1 MRPGMSPTVV
11 TDRMFHVQGDER
23 MIISMTGFG
32 RGEATGEGISAIV
45 EVKSVNN
52 RFLEVSPR
60 MPRDYSGFEG
70 ELREVIRKELV
81 RGKVN
86 VNVTVIRSDG
96 SGTGLA
102 VDVERAAAYKELLND
117 IRKAAKI
124 KEVVSL
130 SHILAF
136 RDELFNRE
144 SDEET
149 QRREWTVIVE
159 AVREALR
166 NLSEMRKKEGKE
178 LAQDMLN
185 RVDAIDKKV
194 NSIENHSREQVP
206 QERKRLRERIARLFE
221 NEEIDEHR
229 LEMEIVLLADK
240 LDVTEECVRW
250 RSHSKFFREAVRD
263 KEAAGRRL
271 NFLLQ
276 EMLREINTMGSKSN
290 DTQIVRLVVEAK
302 EELEKI
308 REQVQNIE

>member
-1 MRPGMSPTVV
+1 MVRGDPIA
-11 TDRMFHVQGDER
+11 RMFHVQGDDR

-32 RGEATGEGISAIV
+32 RGEATGEGITATV

-60 MPRDYSGFEG
+60 MPRDYAGFEG
-70 ELREVIRKELV
+70 DLREVIRKELV

-86 VNVTVIRSDG
+86 VNITVARSDG
-96 SGTGLA
+96 AGTGLA
-102 VDVERAAAYKELLND
+102 VDMERAAAYKDLLND

-124 KEVVSL
+124 KEAVSL

-144 SDEET
+144 TDDEA
-149 QRREWTVIVE
+149 QRREWNVVVE
-159 AVREALR
+159 AIGLALA
-166 NLSEMRKKEGKE
+166 NLTEMRRKEGKE

-185 RVDAIDKKV
+185 RLDATDRKV
-194 NSIENHSREQVP
+194 NSIENFSRDQVP
-206 QERKRLRERIARLFE
+206 QERKRLKERIARLFE

-263 KEAAGRRL
+263 NEAAGRRL

-276 EMLREINTMGSKSN
+276 EMLREINTMGSKSRSAAIR
-290 DTQIVRLVVEAK
+290 TLVIELKTEVER
-302 EELEKI
+302 I
-308 REQVQNIE
+308 REQVQNVE